1 MRKLLVAGAALVALV
16 VPVQASASVLLGVM
30 GSTSRFKDQT
40 NQASDLNLDFVSW
53 GIHKTSYLDNTL
65 NAAKPGIPVL
75 SFSTRNKYR
84 REAITPR
91 GIARGRGDRVLIHFA
106 GALTRFGGETWVRP
120 YAEMNGHWNEASAY
134 NADGSYRG
142 RSHSTKNFRKAFR
155 RTYLIMHGGS
165 IAEINTKLV
174 DSGMPKMDRTKDLPV
189 NDVKVVWNPQGFGS
203 PDLKGNSA
211 AAYFPGNGY
220 VDIVANDLY
229 DYGRSVQW
237 EANLDLYR
245 AHPEKPYAIG
255 EWGLGPGIDHPE
267 FVRRMAN
274 FASDHSRVAAIIFY
288 ESRKGSGYDLASKP
302 SARAAYKKY
311 VLPLAN

>member
-1 MRKLLVAGAALVALV
+1 PPPGPMA
-16 VPVQASASVLLGVM
+16 PP
-30 GSTSRFKDQT
+30 SRFKDQT

-65 NAAKPGIPVL
+65 NAAKPGMPVL
-75 SFSTRNKYR
+75 SFSTRNTYR

-91 GIARGRGDRVLIHFA
+91 GIASGRGDRVLIHFA

-211 AAYFPGNGY
+211 GADLPGNG
-220 VDIVANDLY
+220 
-229 DYGRSVQW
+229 R
-237 EANLDLYR
+237 
-245 AHPEKPYAIG
+245 
-255 EWGLGPGIDHPE
+255 
-267 FVRRMAN
+267 
-274 FASDHSRVAAIIFY
+274 
-288 ESRKGSGYDLASKP
+288 
-302 SARAAYKKY
+302 
-311 VLPLAN
+311 

>member
-1 MRKLLVAGAALVALV
+1 MRKLLVAVAALVALV
-16 VPVQASASVLLGVM
+16 VPIQASASVLLGVM
-30 GSTSRFKDQT
+30 GSTSRFKDKT
-40 NQASDLNLDFVSW
+40 NQVSAVNLDFVSW
-53 GIHKTSYLDNTL
+53 GLHKQSYLDNTL

-75 SFSTRNKYR
+75 SFRTVNKYGH
-84 REAITPR
+84 EAITPA
-91 GIARGRGDRVLIHFA
+91 GIAQGRGDRVLVDFA
-106 GALTRFGGETWVRP
+106 RALTRFGGEAWVRP
-120 YAEMNGHWNEASAY
+120 YPEMNGHWNPYCAY
-134 NADGSYRG
+134 NESGSYRG
-142 RSHSTKNFRKAFR
+142 RAHSTKNFRKAFR

-165 IAEINTKLV
+165 ISEINAKLV
-174 DSGMPKMDRTKDLPV
+174 KAGMPKMSRTSDLPV

-203 PDLKGNSA
+203 PDLTGNSA

-302 SARAAYKKY
+302 NARAAYKKY